1 MCLLMTC
8 LHCQLF
14 LVLYFPLHEKDGLK
28 EDNVMNIMYLLGST
42 FQHYL
47 PFSFNRFHTCVY
59 SMYAVETLEKC
70 THFQWKMLKL
80 LPTILLQQKFYWQR
94 KLQYYS
100 QHKISAY
107 VKKYNCLIQHKK
119 RKKKVNKLGSIL
131 LQL

>member
-8 LHCQLF
+8 LYCQLF
-14 LVLYFPLHEKDGLK
+14 LVQYFPFHERDGLK
-28 EDNVMNIMYLLGST
+28 EDNVMNLVYLLGSI
-42 FQHYL
+42 FQHHL
-47 PFSFNRFHTCVY
+47 PFSFNIFHTCVY

-80 LPTILLQQKFYWQR
+80 LPAILLQQKFYWQS

-100 QHKISAY
+100 QQKISAY